1 MATEEQKLDGEQREL
16 VAVAASVGAG
26 CHPCVSYHVK
36 AATKA
41 GLTGGRLL
49 GAVTSAE
56 RVAGEAAERMAVHA
70 RTELGTQATDPV
82 AVSPLDDA
90 LASLGAALAANDLV
104 NIEGQMLAAARAG
117 ASQSQLQEALEVAQ
131 NVQQHAARIHFEKA
145 VRLLETSA
153 PPAAA
158 SGGCDDDCPCHADAS
173 PDGETAAGSAGS
185 IADNVAVGPAV
196 AAEQATLGGCGSMLG
211 GCADLAAAGP
221 VGVRAEAS
229 LTTAGAPKE
238 A

>member
-56 RVAGEAAERMAVHA
+56 RVAGEAVERMAVHA

-82 AVSPLDDA
+82 AVSPLDD
-90 LASLGAALAANDLV
+90 
-104 NIEGQMLAAARAG
+104 E
-117 ASQSQLQEALEVAQ
+117 EALEVAQ
-131 NVQQHAARIHFEKA
+131 NVQQNAARIHFEKA
-145 VRLLETSA
+145 VCLLETSA

-185 IADNVAVGPAV
+185 IADSVAVGPAV

-221 VGVRAEAS
+221 VGVRGEAS